1 MEHAEKK
8 RETIWGDDLEEK
20 GFRAENGLVTNG
32 RQYVD
37 GIAINDREGVYAVE
51 DIDWI
56 GFPFVAEPEVNIGD
70 MEPVDVYEL
79 PVEGAFSDAKLMDPE
94 YELGQDEDG
103 YHVIYETTVLMW
115 QGCRFIHKQA
125 FEIERRL
132 DQLLKSIAAM
142 KESISGI
149 ERVAPYVADHFMEW
163 LDEEKKFITEG
174 TLSDRS
180 VKHLRDRSME
190 GSLEKSLDTEGFRN
204 RREVWKHAQENIAQ
218 KVRR

>member
-37 GIAINDREGVYAVE
+37 GIAVNDREGVYAAE

-56 GFPFVAEPEVNIGD
+56 GFPFVAEQEVNIGG

-142 KESISGI
+142 KESISDI
-149 ERVAPYVADHFMEW
+149 EKVAPYAADRFREW
-163 LDEEKKFITEG
+163 LDEEKKLIAEG
-174 TLSDRS
+174 KAEGI
-180 VKHLRDRSME
+180 VKSLRDRSLE

-204 RREVWKHAQENIAQ
+204 RREAWKHAQENIAQ
-218 KVRR
+218 KIRR